1 MRGLTRYAP
10 SVVVLVAACVVLLA
24 GPMLIDRLQFAQE
37 RASVHLARLE
47 LKNSPLLTQLNN
59 SFQSIARAVEPSVV
73 HITIERE
80 SAGGIFGAQG
90 LPSQGSGWVF
100 DDLGHIVTNHHVVQ
114 GASRIEV
121 RFADGLPHK
130 AVFVGGDESTD
141 IAVIRVT
148 SRRVVPITRA
158 TGMRVKQGD
167 LVFAFG
173 SPFGFEFSMSSGIVS
188 GHGRQAHL
196 SRHGYENYIQTD
208 AAINPGNSGGPLT
221 NVYGELV
228 GMNMAIAVDP
238 KDPVRS
244 GRFTGVGLAI
254 PLDIIEFV
262 VGQVIAGRP
271 IQRGGLGVTLRD
283 FGPDDEALIR
293 ELNLPEA
300 GVLITEVQPG
310 SPAHGAGLRA
320 GDVILQAFGQAM
332 TRTETFRTMVHNLLP
347 GSVVRL
353 QVWRDRGVQTF
364 DVVLGDWGT
373 IDARNVL
380 ESVWGVSV
388 QVLTPQE
395 ARRAGLSGGDG
406 VRITAVQPGSPGHRA
421 GLVPGAA
428 VLTLDDSP
436 VASAADLARLLEP
449 LLLGAEVH
457 LTYLDVSETR
467 QTRTLVLRTGQ

>member
-1 MRGLTRYAP
+1 MFF
-10 SVVVLVAACVVLLA
+10 AACIVLLA
-24 GPMLIDRLQFAQE
+24 GPMLIDRLRFAQE
-37 RASVHLARLE
+37 QASVHLARLE

-73 HITIERE
+73 HITIERDG
-80 SAGGIFGAQG
+80 AGGIFGAQG

-130 AVFVGGDESTD
+130 AAFVGGDESTD

-196 SRHGYENYIQTD
+196 SQNGYENYIQTD

-262 VGQVIAGRP
+262 VEQVIKGIP

-293 ELNLPEA
+293 ELNLPES

-310 SPAHGAGLRA
+310 SPAHGAGLRV

-332 TRTETFRTMVHNLLP
+332 TRTETFRTMIHNLLP

-353 QVWRDRGVQTF
+353 QVWRDRGVHSF
-364 DVVLGDWGT
+364 DVVLGDWEA
-373 IDARNVL
+373 IDAHNAL

-388 QVLTPQE
+388 QALTPQE
-395 ARRAGLSGGDG
+395 ARRAGLGGGDG
-406 VRITAVQPGSPGHRA
+406 VRITAVLPGSLGHRA
-421 GLVPGAA
+421 GLTPCAA
-428 VLTLDDSP
+428 VLAVGDSP
-436 VASAADLARLLEP
+436 VESAADLARMLEP
-449 LLLGAEVH
+449 IRHGAEVQ
-457 LTYLDVSETR
+457 LTYLDANEAR
-467 QTRTLVLRTGQ
+467 QARTIVLRTGQ